1 MQTWRTCFIPLFPHW
16 PAWSVMISRG
26 MACGDGDAMEVLKDY
41 VHASPRQKRDWH
53 ALVYKF

>member
-1 MQTWRTCFIPLFPHW
+1 
-16 PAWSVMISRG
+16 MISRG